1 MSNEI
6 ITFEETEKVAKAL
19 QGSRYFNDVNNI
31 EQAIT
36 KILAGREMGFGPFA
50 SMRGVYIIQ
59 GAPALS
65 ANLMAS
71 AVKRSGRYNY
81 RVREMT
87 DQVCKVEFFEGAQSI
102 GVSEFTIENARKA
115 GTKNLDKFPRN
126 MLFARAMS
134 NGVRWY
140 CPDVMGGAS
149 VYTPEE
155 LGAAVNEDGD
165 IIDAGEWHAEEQ
177 PAPAETKAQPPA
189 AVVKFEQPKAAKVAK
204 TERPYLPEDLKSRII
219 EKAGKHM
226 GETMTDGAK
235 GALVGKLDEL
245 FDGNEN
251 DRHRFTK
258 FVTAYGS
265 TKNMPVNLLKALQ
278 DWVTFDPAMARR
290 EANAV
295 IRMLDAAASSP
306 LPFDAPAQE
315 NEPNDERIM
324 RELGF

>member
-1 MSNEI
+1 MTNEI

-81 RVREMT
+81 RVREMS
-87 DQVCKVEFFEGAQSI
+87 DQVCKIEFFEGAQSI

-134 NGVRWY
+134 NGVRWF

-165 IIDAGEWHAEEQ
+165 IIDAGEWRAEEQ
-177 PAPAETKAQPPA
+177 PAEVKTQATAP
-189 AVVKFEQPKAAKVAK
+189 VVKVGASGEKVIEK
-204 TERPYLPEDLKSRII
+204 TERPFTPEALKNAII
-219 EKAGKHM
+219 KKAGKHM
-226 GETMTDGAK
+226 GETMSDKARGF
-235 GALVGKLDEL
+235 LVSQLEEL
-245 FDGNEN
+245 FDGDTNL
-251 DRHRFTK
+251 RHRFTK
-258 FVTAYGS
+258 YITGYGS

-278 DWVTFDPAMARR
+278 DWITFDPAMARR

-295 IRMLDAAASSP
+295 ILMLDGAASSP
-306 LPFDAPAQE
+306 LPFDQPAQ
-315 NEPNDERIM
+315 DEAQIM
-324 RELGF
+324 HELGHEA

>member
-81 RVREMT
+81 RVRETT
-87 DQVCKVEFFEGAQSI
+87 DQVCRVEFFEGGQSI

-140 CPDVMGGAS
+140 CPDVMGGAAI
-149 VYTPEE
+149 YTPEE
-155 LGAAVNEDGD
+155 LGASVNKDGD

-177 PAPAETKAQPPA
+177 PAAVEIKAQAPA
-189 AVVKFEQPKAAKVAK
+189 PVVKVEQPKAKAPKV
-204 TERPYLPEDLKSRII
+204 ERPYTPEALKSAIVT
-219 EKAGKHM
+219 KAGKHM
-226 GETMTDGAK
+226 GETMSDG
-235 GALVGKLDEL
+235 GRGLLVSQIDEL
-245 FDGNEN
+245 FDGDTNQ
-251 DRHRFTK
+251 RHRFTK
-258 FVTAYGS
+258 FITGYSS

-278 DWVTFDPAMARR
+278 DWITYDQEMARR
-290 EANAV
+290 EANAAMV
-295 IRMLDAAASSP
+295 MLDGAASSP
-306 LPFDAPAQE
+306 LPFDQPTQDEAQ
-315 NEPNDERIM
+315 IM
-324 RELGF
+324 HELGYEA